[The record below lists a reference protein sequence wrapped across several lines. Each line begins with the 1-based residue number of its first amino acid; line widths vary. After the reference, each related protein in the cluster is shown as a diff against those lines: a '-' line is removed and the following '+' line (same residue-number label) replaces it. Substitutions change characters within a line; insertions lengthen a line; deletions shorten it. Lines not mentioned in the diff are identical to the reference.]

1 MLNISLHSQGF
12 PGLSR
17 ATSLCHRSVQLPM
30 ACRVI
35 NNENNTTRQPR
46 SQTGVEGGQRRMR
59 VRQGCRE
66 DNVYLSSLKPAPTGR
81 PLPWPPHK
89 DTVQSS
95 SHPTPSSLV
104 FTGYVFKATVLIL
117 ESYRGLGT
125 SGSTITNPLTLIS
138 KGTSRKAS
146 WESDT
151 PLQLKHVTG
160 RQIEMLSDRGSRLTV
175 PVYALQTYYASHT
188 VSCLAQADRR
198 AQTIARRARVVEK
211 YLWISERPQIFDGQW

>member
-1 MLNISLHSQGF
+1 
-12 PGLSR
+12 
-17 ATSLCHRSVQLPM
+17 
-30 ACRVI
+30 
-35 NNENNTTRQPR
+35 
-46 SQTGVEGGQRRMR
+46 MR

-66 DNVYLSSLKPAPTGR
+66 DNAYLSSSKPAPTGR

-95 SHPTPSSLV
+95 SHPPTPSSLV

-160 RQIEMLSDRGSRLTV
+160 RQIKMLSDR
-175 PVYALQTYYASHT
+175 
-188 VSCLAQADRR
+188 
-198 AQTIARRARVVEK
+198 
-211 YLWISERPQIFDGQW
+211 

>member
-1 MLNISLHSQGF
+1 MTLRRPTLNPQAVSRRRQKEAVLLDISLNSQGF

-17 ATSLCHRSVQLPM
+17 ATSLCHHTVQLPM

-66 DNVYLSSLKPAPTGR
+66 DNAYLSSLKPAPTGR
-81 PLPWPPHK
+81 PLPWAPHK

-104 FTGYVFKATVLIL
+104 FTGDVFKATVLIL
-117 ESYRGLGT
+117 ESLG
-125 SGSTITNPLTLIS
+125 GP
-138 KGTSRKAS
+138 
-146 WESDT
+146 WDV
-151 PLQLKHVTG
+151 LKHNYKPSYFDIQRNIQEGLVG
-160 RQIEMLSDRGSRLTV
+160 IGH
-175 PVYALQTYYASHT
+175 PFA
-188 VSCLAQADRR
+188 AQARDWKANRN
-198 AQTIARRARVVEK
+198 AQR
-211 YLWISERPQIFDGQW
+211 